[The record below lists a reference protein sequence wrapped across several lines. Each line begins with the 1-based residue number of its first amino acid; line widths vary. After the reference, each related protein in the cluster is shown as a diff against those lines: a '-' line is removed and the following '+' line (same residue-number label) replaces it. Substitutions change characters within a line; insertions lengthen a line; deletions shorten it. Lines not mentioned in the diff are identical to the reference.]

1 MQTFLPYADFAKS
14 AQCLDYRRLGKQRVE
29 CKQILR
35 ALGVQVGEQIIKP
48 SGWSNHPAVRM
59 WRGCEIHLLWYALAI
74 CAEWQH
80 RGYKDTLHDQFW
92 GSLVVTSATKSEA
105 PPPLWLGNHEF
116 HDSHKSNLIRKLP
129 EHYGPMWPT
138 VPANLPYIWPV

>member
-14 AQCLDYRRLGKQRVE
+14 AQCLDWRRLGKQRLE

-35 ALGVQVGEQIIKP
+35 ALGVQVGDKP
-48 SGWSNHPAVRM
+48 LTISGWRNHTAVRM
-59 WRGCEIHLLWYALAI
+59 WRGHESCLMYYAQQI
-74 CAEWQH
+74 CLEWIK
-80 RGYKDTLHDQFW
+80 RGYKDTLLDQFIALRDPDVW
-92 GSLVVTSATKSEA
+92 SV
-105 PPPLWLGNHEF
+105 PPWLGDSIF
-116 HDSHKSNLIRKLP
+116 HDSHKSNLIRKKP

>member
-59 WRGCEIHLLWYALAI
+59 WRGHESCLMYYAQQI
-74 CAEWQH
+74 CLEWIK
-80 RGYKDTLHDQFW
+80 RGYNDTLLDQFTALRDPDVW
-92 GSLVVTSATKSEA
+92 SVPS
-105 PPPLWLGNHEF
+105 WLGDSEF
-116 HDSHKSNLIRKLP
+116 HDSHKSNLKRKDIV
-129 EHYGPMWPT
+129 HYGAQWPT

>member
-48 SGWSNHPAVRM
+48 SGWTNHPAVRM
-59 WRGCEIHLLWYALAI
+59 WRGHEHSLLCYARQI
-74 CAEWQH
+74 CLEWSR
-80 RGYKDTLHDQFW
+80 RGYNDSLLPQFDAAQSPGLRVVPPWCGDQ
-92 GSLVVTSATKSEA
+92 
-105 PPPLWLGNHEF
+105 EF

-129 EHYGPMWPT
+129 EHYGPMWPD

>member
-14 AQCLDYRRLGKQRVE
+14 ARCLDYRRLGKQRVE

-35 ALGVQVGEQIIKP
+35 ALGVQVGEMIIKP

-59 WRGCEIHLLWYALAI
+59 WRGHEDDLIWYSLAV
-74 CAEWQH
+74 CNEWVA
-80 RGYKDTLHDQFW
+80 RGYKDSMKMQFW
-92 GSLVVTSATKSEA
+92 DAHKAMSVERITGFPK
-105 PPPLWLGNHEF
+105 WFGDQKF

-129 EHYGPMWPT
+129 EHYGPMWPD